1 MENLKKA
8 LKNRLRDARRIAV
21 LGIGSELRGDDAA
34 GILVVK
40 RIEKYRGRVD
50 RQRGIRGFY
59 GGTAPE
65 NITGEIKRFRP
76 THLIIIDSADT
87 VGKAG
92 AISLI
97 EPEQESG
104 VSFSTHR
111 LPVKI
116 LIKYLLTSIDCKIIL
131 IGIKPKAIDFCCSVS
146 KEVEKSAEYLA
157 DSIRGIFIRN
167 SLLPKPMLGKIK

>member
-8 LKNRLRDARRIAV
+8 LKNRLQSARRIAV

-40 RIEKYRGRVD
+40 RIEKYRGRLG
-50 RQRGIRGFY
+50 RQRGIKGFY

-65 NITGEIKRFRP
+65 NITGQIKKFKP
-76 THLIIIDSADT
+76 THLIIVDSADT
-87 VGKAG
+87 AGKAG
-92 AISLI
+92 KISLI
-97 EPEQESG
+97 EPEQEA
-104 VSFSTHR
+104 VVFFSTHR

-157 DSIRGIFIRN
+157 DSIRGIFSVE
-167 SLLPKPMLGKIK
+167 SL

>member
-1 MENLKKA
+1 MDNLKKV
-8 LKNRLRDARRIAV
+8 LKNRLQNALKVAV

-40 RIEKYRGRVD
+40 RIEKYYGRPD
-50 RQRGIRGFY
+50 SQRKIRGFY

-65 NITGEIKRFRP
+65 NITGQIKRFRP
-76 THLIIIDSADT
+76 THLIIVDSTDT
-87 VGKAG
+87 AGKAG

-97 EPEQESG
+97 EPEQERG

-116 LIKYLLTSIDCKIIL
+116 LIKYLLTSLDCKIIF
-131 IGIKPKAIDFCCSVS
+131 IGIKPKAIDFCGSVS
-146 KEVEKSAEYLA
+146 REVEKSAEYLA
-157 DSIRGIFIRN
+157 DSIRA
-167 SLLPKPMLGKIK
+167 SLS